1 MEISNL
7 FLALTPF
14 SPLFMN
20 RNIGRA
26 SRVADELYM
35 TFHFSFFYLAA
46 PFYLIGPQPTH

>member
-35 TFHFSFFYLAA
+35 TFHFSFFYLAN
-46 PFYLIGPQPTH
+46 PSI